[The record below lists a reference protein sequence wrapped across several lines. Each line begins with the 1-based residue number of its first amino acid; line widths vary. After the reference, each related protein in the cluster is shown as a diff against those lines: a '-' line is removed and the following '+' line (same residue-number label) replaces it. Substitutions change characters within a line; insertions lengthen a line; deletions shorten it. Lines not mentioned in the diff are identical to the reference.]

1 MECMADILKDSEPD
15 VSDVVI
21 TVSPKLATDFFA
33 YLDYTRPSS
42 QAGYR
47 QKMRFSLQPQDK
59 SGGYSAMAMMSGLT
73 SSQDSEP
80 DGVSA
85 TTALFPKW
93 QRACRVS
100 ANILLN

>member
-1 MECMADILKDSEPD
+1 MECMADILKKNEPY

-33 YLDYTRPSS
+33 YLDYTRSSS

-47 QKMRFSLQPQDK
+47 QKMRFSLQPQDG
-59 SGGYSAMAMMSGLT
+59 SCEYSAMAMMSGLT

-85 TTALFPKW
+85 TTVLFPKW
-93 QRACRVS
+93 QRACHVH
-100 ANILLN
+100 AIILLN